1 MIRCAHCKD
10 RHETVAQVRLCS
22 QVKVGA
28 VVTASTPKPA
38 VDPVDYFRA
47 GFPGSV
53 IDDTR
58 VTEAGMYRDPFN
70 GNIYKVQKS
79 PNSGYLY
86 AKQVYVYDGGRVE
99 FVYRAGRLRLLKA
112 AWRMTLDEAKTFGA
126 MYGTC
131 CVCGRTLTDEK
142 SIKAGIGPICAG
154 NL

>member
-1 MIRCAHCKD
+1 MIRCAHCKN
-10 RHETVAQVRLCS
+10 RHETVDQVRNCAFRGPLI
-22 QVKVGA
+22 
-28 VVTASTPKPA
+28 TATAPTPKPA
-38 VDPVDYFRA
+38 TDPVDYFRA

-53 IDDTR
+53 IDDAR

-99 FVYRAGRLRLLKA
+99 FVYRAGRLKMLKA

-131 CVCGRTLTDEK
+131 CVCGRTLTDEN

-154 NL
+154 KL